1 MIVEINWL
9 LIIIITIT
17 QRDERERI
25 QLQKIT
31 DNTVAI
37 RASIDNGGGVSS
49 PGSSSGAV
57 LSPADS
63 NEVLKQITRT
73 RKKIETM
80 EETLQ
85 NRMSVVAN
93 EVYTRTFNKCLFST
107 PLTYKTFII

>member
-1 MIVEINWL
+1 M
-9 LIIIITIT
+9 
-17 QRDERERI
+17 
-25 QLQKIT
+25 
-31 DNTVAI
+31 AI

-49 PGSSSGAV
+49 SGSSPGAV

-73 RKKIETM
+73 RKKIESM

-93 EVYTRTFNKCLFST
+93 EVYKHIQSICYCYHHLNVDVIYYSLG
-107 PLTYKTFII
+107 